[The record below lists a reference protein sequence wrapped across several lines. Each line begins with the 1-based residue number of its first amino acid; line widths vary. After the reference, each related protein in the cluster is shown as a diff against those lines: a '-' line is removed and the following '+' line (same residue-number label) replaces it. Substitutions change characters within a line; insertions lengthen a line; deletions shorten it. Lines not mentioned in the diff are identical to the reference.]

1 MRDVHALLDEIR
13 AIARTGLHY
22 SENPYDRERYERLLD
37 IAAREYAERSSLDH
51 ETVRA
56 RFDARIGYVSA
67 NVGAD
72 AAVFDDDDR
81 LLVVR
86 RTDDNRWA
94 LISGWVEPGEAPQDT
109 IVREMREEVGVEG
122 RVVRLVGVYNRQA
135 STFDHPHGTVS
146 ILFLCEIVGGSLRP
160 QPHEIHEVT
169 YKRLDEVEVWHH
181 NHEALARA
189 ALEGRWRYRAGV

>member
-1 MRDVHALLDEIR
+1 VLDVHALLDEIR

-22 SENPYDRERYERLLD
+22 SENPYDRERYERLLEL
-37 IAAREYAERSSLDH
+37 AAREYAERSSLDH
-51 ETVRA
+51 PTIRA
-56 RFDARIGYVSA
+56 RFDARIGYVSS

-81 LLVVR
+81 LLLVR

-94 LISGWVEPGEAPQDT
+94 LISGWVEPNESPRDT
-109 IVREMREEVGVEG
+109 VIREMREEVGLAG
-122 RVVRLVGVYNRQA
+122 RVNRLVGVYARPA

-146 ILFLCEIVGGSLRP
+146 IVYLCDIISGSLHP
-160 QPHEIHEVT
+160 QAHEIHEVA
-169 YKRLDEVEVWHH
+169 YHHLDEVEVWHH

-189 ALEGRWRYRAGV
+189 ALEARWRCRAGI